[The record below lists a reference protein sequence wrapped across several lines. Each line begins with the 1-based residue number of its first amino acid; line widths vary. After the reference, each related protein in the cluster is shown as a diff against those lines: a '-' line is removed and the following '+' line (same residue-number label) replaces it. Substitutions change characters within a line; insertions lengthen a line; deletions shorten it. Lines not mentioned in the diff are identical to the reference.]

1 MNKSFWNWQF
11 QPFSKYSTFET
22 LPISQR
28 SMVRF
33 PPKAEDQK
41 VGQFIQQRLAEK
53 SGQPLDKNSWS
64 ARAATV
70 FNLQQKTKIK
80 FWSCSKQ
87 RKKLSTVQRGDCAS
101 LHALPCKT
109 TLLLSEVFS
118 KQKLENLST
127 IYQENS
133 RPWATVCFP
142 GKDNTCRHFLFRS
155 LAW

>member
-11 QPFSKYSTFET
+11 QPFSKSSTFET
-22 LPISQR
+22 LTISQR

-70 FNLQQKTKIK
+70 FNLQQKIKAK
-80 FWSCSKQ
+80 FWSCS
-87 RKKLSTVQRGDCAS
+87 RKLSTEQTGECAG
-101 LHALPCKT
+101 LHAFPCKP
-109 TLLLSEVFS
+109 TLLCLKFPQT
-118 KQKLENLST
+118 KNQK
-127 IYQENS
+127 IYHQENS
-133 RPWATVCFP
+133 RPWATVCIA
-142 GKDNTCRHFLFRS
+142 GRDKTCWYFLFQFPT
-155 LAW
+155 W